1 MRRKD
6 TRRPGQNTQIV
17 RPLSEKSSWFCGRM
31 NEFHIKHCTRICCF
45 FYTNQLCHILYN
57 TRSQSIH
64 FELNENIY
72 LPSWLFE
79 LAYWMNKTK
88 LMLSQT
94 SLSIFI
100 CIIPIIKVPK
110 KSTVGERERDASVQR
125 VEKNAQY
132 SIVITTTH
140 RPRWA
145 GACIYH
151 LHIYSNIDTIFFSMT
166 LPWQMKK
173 MTVLWRCLTYKLT
186 PKDLGSNKTK
196 KKNSS

>member
-17 RPLSEKSSWFCGRM
+17 RPLSKKSSWFCGRM

-110 KSTVGERERDASVQR
+110 KSTVGERERRVCAASGKKCTVFDCHHNNTQTPMSGC
-125 VEKNAQY
+125 VHLPSTHLQQY
-132 SIVITTTH
+132 
-140 RPRWA
+140 W
-145 GACIYH
+145 Y
-151 LHIYSNIDTIFFSMT
+151 YFFS
-166 LPWQMKK
+166 PWHCHDKWKK
-173 MTVLWRCLTYKLT
+173 WLYYGVA
-186 PKDLGSNKTK
+186 
-196 KKNSS
+196 

>member
-45 FYTNQLCHILYN
+45 FYTNLLCHILYN

-64 FELNENIY
+64 FELNENIH

-100 CIIPIIKVPK
+100 CIIPNIKVPK

-151 LHIYSNIDTIFFSMT
+151 LHIYSNIDTIFFLHDIAMT
-166 LPWQMKK
+166 
-173 MTVLWRCLTYKLT
+173 
-186 PKDLGSNKTK
+186 NE
-196 KKNSS
+196 KNGCIMALLNIQINAKRSWE